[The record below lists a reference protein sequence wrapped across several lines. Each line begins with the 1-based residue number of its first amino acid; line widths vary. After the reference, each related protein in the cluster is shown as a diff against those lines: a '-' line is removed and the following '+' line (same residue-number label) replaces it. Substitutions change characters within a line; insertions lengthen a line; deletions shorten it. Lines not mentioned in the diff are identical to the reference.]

1 MDHEGCTHLAFLCF
15 LLEPKDVQSTRST
28 VGLVKAKNYHTEEPI
43 VKNYHAEEPIV
54 KPPARQGAGKI
65 FIESTRGS
73 DCNEFIKLLP
83 SELGIK
89 PSRGKGGALPGW
101 DCPLLLMV

>member
-15 LLEPKDVQSTRST
+15 LLEPKDVQSTRPT
-28 VGLVKAKNYHTEEPI
+28 VGLVKA
-43 VKNYHAEEPIV
+43 KNYHAEEPIV

-65 FIESTRGS
+65 FIERTRGS

-83 SELGIK
+83 SELGVK
-89 PSRGKGGALPGW
+89 PSRGKGGALPVW